1 MQRKQPPRP
10 YARGNKSLRQQI
22 AYKRREKIGGYEMY
36 RDITMKEIS
45 EQHIGQILQVAG
57 WVENIRD
64 HGGVSFI
71 DLRDMYGVLQVVMR
85 NTTLLNGI
93 TKEMC
98 VSIEGPVEKR
108 DEDTY
113 NPKIPTGT
121 IELEAKKV
129 TILGKVYQQLP
140 FEIMTSKETRE
151 DVRLKYRYL
160 DLRNKKVKDNIIF
173 RSQVISFLRQK
184 MTEMGFL
191 EIQTP
196 ILCASSPEGAR
207 DYIVPSRKY
216 KGKFYALPQ
225 APQQYKQLLMA
236 SGFDKYFQIAPCFR
250 DEDARADRSPGE
262 FYQLDFEMSFAT
274 QEDVFKVGEEVL
286 SAVFEKFAP
295 EGFVVTK
302 APYPVIRYEQ
312 AILEFGTDKPD
323 LRNPLRIIDLTDFF
337 QKCLF
342 KPFIGKIV
350 RAIKVHAEMSKG
362 FHEKLL
368 CFATDMGMSGLGYLE
383 VDDDMNYK
391 GPIDKFIPDVLK
403 SELAEIAG
411 LTPGDTIFFIADKKE
426 RASYYAGQLRT
437 ELGEKLELCEKNAY
451 RFCYINDFPMF
462 ECDSETKQI
471 GFKHNPFSMPQGGLE
486 ALNSENP
493 LDILAYQYDIVC
505 NGVELSSGAARN
517 HDMEIMVKAFEIVGY
532 DKQMLKSKFGALYQ
546 AFQFGAPPHAGM
558 APGIDRILML
568 LKNEENIRE
577 VIAFPMSGS
586 AQDLM
591 CGAPNDV
598 TEQQLR
604 EVHIKIR
611 D

>member
-1 MQRKQPPRP
+1 
-10 YARGNKSLRQQI
+10 
-22 AYKRREKIGGYEMY
+22 MY
-36 RDITMKEIS
+36 RDITLKEIS
-45 EQHIGQILQVAG
+45 EEQIGQTLQVAG

-64 HGGVSFI
+64 HGGVSFV

-85 NTTLLNGI
+85 DTTLLDGI

-98 VSIEGPVEKR
+98 LSIEGLVEKR
-108 DEDTY
+108 DEETY
-113 NPKIPTGT
+113 NPRIPTGT
-121 IELEAKKV
+121 IELEARKV
-129 TILGKVYQQLP
+129 TVLGKVYHQLP

-160 DLRNKKVKDNIIF
+160 DLRNAKVKDNIIF

-274 QEDVFKVGEEVL
+274 QEDVFRAGEEVL
-286 SAVFEKFAP
+286 SATFEKFAP
-295 EGFVVTK
+295 EGFAVTK
-302 APYPVIRYEQ
+302 APYPVISYRQ
-312 AILEFGTDKPD
+312 AMLEYGTDKPD
-323 LRNPLRIIDLTDFF
+323 LRNPLRIIDVTEFF
-337 QKCLF
+337 QRCTF
-342 KPFIGKIV
+342 KPFVGRTV

-368 CFATDMGMSGLGYLE
+368 GFATGMGMGGLGYLE
-383 VDDDMNYK
+383 IADDMTYK
-391 GPIDKFIPDVLK
+391 GPIDKFIPEELK
-403 SELAEIAG
+403 PELAAIAG
-411 LTPGDTIFFIADKKE
+411 LEPGDTIFFIADKEE
-426 RASYYAGQLRT
+426 RANYYAGQLRI
-437 ELGEKLELCEKNAY
+437 ELGDKLGLCEKNAY
-451 RFCYINDFPMF
+451 RFCYINDFPMY
-462 ECDSETKQI
+462 ELDPETKQI
-471 GFKHNPFSMPQGGLE
+471 GFTHNPFSMPQGGLE

-505 NGVELSSGAARN
+505 NGVELSSGAVRN
-517 HDMEIMVKAFEIVGY
+517 HDMEIMVRAFEIAGY
-532 DKQMLKSKFGALYQ
+532 DEETLKSKFGALYQ

-558 APGIDRILML
+558 APGIDRMLML

-604 EVHIKIR
+604 EVHIRIR